1 MAKAKTKIV
10 QDNYLRKLL
19 YLQRIGAL
27 PKDVG
32 VDLIDVFHDSYCGL
46 INGRGRCNCEPDVR
60 LKWSQPDAAK
70 N

>member
-10 QDNYLRKLL
+10 KDNYLRKLH
-19 YLQRIGAL
+19 YLWRVGAI

-32 VDLIDVFHDSYCGL
+32 VHQVDVFHDNWCQL